1 MAERFVI
8 RDLKSGEYLAEKFMR
23 GTYFT
28 NDISLAV
35 KCKTKE
41 DAQKKADKKY
51 ISKTYKRYAVN
62 TRREF
67 VPRIEQYMAKNGFES
82 CSSYSCRLP

>member
-1 MAERFVI
+1 MTR
-8 RDLKSGEYLAEKFMR
+8 S
-23 GTYFT
+23 
-28 NDISLAV
+28 
-35 KCKTKE
+35 

-51 ISKTYKRYAVN
+51 IAKTYKRYAVN

-82 CSSYSCRLP
+82 CSSLFNEAVRYIIENDIKIKK